1 MGCMSSS
8 QSNAV
13 DRTDTT
19 TIPTA
24 SADETALRAQFGDLS
39 DAQFKALED
48 ELRRIGAPGFSPF
61 SLNLQDQQNVD
72 AAFDSARSRFNLE
85 SRDYADT
92 LAGGRGL
99 RMSDTPIAAQAL
111 QRQGMGL
118 ADIESQR
125 ANAGLTLGLQGNDY
139 RTRAALGLGASTP
152 AAGVFSLQNYLQE
165 RMAQPTTHSVGFGS
179 GTATPSGLTSAAQLA
194 SGIGSLG
201 LGAAAAYGAL
211 GTGAATT
218 SSIFGLGAG
227 AVAI

>member
-1 MGCMSSS
+1 MSSS

-48 ELRRIGAPGFSPF
+48 ELRRIGTPGFSPF

-72 AAFDSARSRFNLE
+72 AAFDAARTRFNLE

-99 RMSDTPIAAQAL
+99 RPFSGKAWDWLTLRASA
-111 QRQGMGL
+111 RTRGCHWDSKGMITARDLRWDSPHPHRPLACSVSRIISKSGWRSQPRTASGSGL
-118 ADIESQR
+118 APRRHQD
-125 ANAGLTLGLQGNDY
+125 
-139 RTRAALGLGASTP
+139 
-152 AAGVFSLQNYLQE
+152 SLVLRN
-165 RMAQPTTHSVGFGS
+165 
-179 GTATPSGLTSAAQLA
+179 
-194 SGIGSLG
+194 
-201 LGAAAAYGAL
+201 
-211 GTGAATT
+211 
-218 SSIFGLGAG
+218 
-227 AVAI
+227 